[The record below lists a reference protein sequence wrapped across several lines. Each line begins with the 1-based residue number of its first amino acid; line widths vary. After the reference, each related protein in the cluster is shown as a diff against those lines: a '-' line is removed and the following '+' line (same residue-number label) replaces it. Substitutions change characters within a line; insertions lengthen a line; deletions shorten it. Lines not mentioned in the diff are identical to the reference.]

1 MFKKLK
7 IQISKKSL
15 IFLAVFIVLLTIDL
29 LTKFIE
35 EKYNLNF
42 TVIPNFIW
50 VESGVRN
57 SGASFSM
64 FSDAAWGQ
72 TFLKIITILM
82 IIVIIVAFLFI
93 PERFTVAKVALAAV
107 LAGATGNL
115 VDRFMLGE
123 VRDFVWVNMIF
134 TDACCNFADFWITFG
149 VVIIAIDML
158 FLNEWAVFPLTKK
171 AKLVQKAKSDE
182 QAEQNKEPE
191 ISENSVSDVTE
202 AEAEPINEQPVQD
215 GENKNDG

>member
-7 IQISKKSL
+7 IQVSKKSL
-15 IFLAVFIVLLTIDL
+15 IFLAVFAVLLAADL

-57 SGASFSM
+57 SGASFSL

-82 IIVIIVAFLFI
+82 IIVILAVFLVI
-93 PERFTVAKVALAAV
+93 PERFTVMKVSLAAV
-107 LAGATGNL
+107 LAGALGNL
-115 VDRFMLGE
+115 IDRFMLGE

-134 TDACCNFADFWITFG
+134 TEACCNFADFWITFG
-149 VVIIAIDML
+149 MAVIIIDLL
-158 FLNEWAVFPLTKK
+158 FLNEWAIFPLTKK
-171 AKLVQKAKSDE
+171 ARLAQKAAKEE
-182 QAEQNKEPE
+182 QANVTAEQ
-191 ISENSVSDVTE
+191 TE
-202 AEAEPINEQPVQD
+202 ADEITESNQSESTLNEQAPRESGD
-215 GENKNDG
+215 GQNDS